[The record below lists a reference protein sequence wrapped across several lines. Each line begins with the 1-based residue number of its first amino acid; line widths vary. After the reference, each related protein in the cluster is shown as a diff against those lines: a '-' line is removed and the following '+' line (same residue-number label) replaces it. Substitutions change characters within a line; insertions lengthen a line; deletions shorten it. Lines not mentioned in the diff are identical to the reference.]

1 MKLDKEYW
9 AAKYRENKTGWD
21 LGSVSPPLKQY
32 IDQLKDK
39 SINILL
45 PGAGNS
51 YEAEYL
57 HINGFKNIYVLDIAE
72 EPLKN
77 LKRRIPG
84 FPEKNLIQADF
95 FKFEESFDLI
105 LEQTFF
111 CALPVQ
117 KRSLYAKKMHQL
129 LRKNGKL
136 VGLLFNFKFSFFLFV
151 SNYQHIRNFFNLRSP
166 NLVANFFISRI
177 QMNSE
182 SFLLKYFSNTL
193 GKFSMSVG
201 YRD

>member
-9 AAKYRENKTGWD
+9 EAKYRENKTGWD

-39 SINILL
+39 SIKILL

-57 HINGFKNIYVLDIAE
+57 FINGFKNIYVLDIAE
-72 EPLKN
+72 VPLKN

-84 FPEKNLIQADF
+84 FPEENLIQADF
-95 FKFEESFDLI
+95 FEFEESFDLI

-111 CALPVQ
+111 CALPIQ

-129 LRKNGKL
+129 LNKNGKL
-136 VGLLFNFKFSFFLFV
+136 VGLLFNFKFPVEGPPFGGSKKEYLTYF
-151 SNYQHIRNFFNLRSP
+151 SP
-166 NLVANFFISRI
+166 HFEIEIFETCTNSILPRQGNELFFIFKK
-177 QMNSE
+177 N
-182 SFLLKYFSNTL
+182 
-193 GKFSMSVG
+193 
-201 YRD
+201 

>member
-1 MKLDKEYW
+1 MKLYKDYW

-32 IDQLKDK
+32 MNQLKDK
-39 SINILL
+39 SLKILL

-57 HINGFKNIYVLDIAE
+57 FINGFKNIYVLDIAE
-72 EPLKN
+72 DPLKN

-84 FPEKNLIQADF
+84 FPEKNLIQADY
-95 FKFEESFDLI
+95 FEFEGSFDLI

-111 CALPVQ
+111 CAIPVQ
-117 KRSLYAKKMHQL
+117 KRGLYAEKTHQL

-136 VGLLFNFKFSFFLFV
+136 VGLLFNSEFFKEGPPFGGSKKEYLTYFSPYFTIEVFEPCTNSILPRQG
-151 SNYQHIRNFFNLRSP
+151 NEL
-166 NLVANFFISRI
+166 FFIFKK
-177 QMNSE
+177 N
-182 SFLLKYFSNTL
+182 
-193 GKFSMSVG
+193 
-201 YRD
+201 

>member
-9 AAKYRENKTGWD
+9 TAKYRENKTGWD

-57 HINGFKNIYVLDIAE
+57 FTNGFKNISVLDIAE

-84 FPEKNLIQADF
+84 FPEENLIKANF
-95 FKFEESFDLI
+95 FEFEGFFDLS
-105 LEQTFF
+105 LEQTSF

-117 KRSLYAKKMHQL
+117 KRSLYANKMHQL
-129 LRKNGKL
+129 LKNNGKL
-136 VGLLFNFKFSFFLFV
+136 VGL
-151 SNYQHIRNFFNLRSP
+151 FFNSEFSKEGPPFGGSKKEYLTYFSSYFDIEIFESCTNSILPRQG
-166 NLVANFFISRI
+166 NELFFIFKK
-177 QMNSE
+177 N
-182 SFLLKYFSNTL
+182 
-193 GKFSMSVG
+193 
-201 YRD
+201 

>member
-1 MKLDKEYW
+1 MKLYKDYW

-32 IDQLKDK
+32 MNQLKDK
-39 SINILL
+39 SLKILL

-57 HINGFKNIYVLDIAE
+57 FINGFKNIYVLDIAE
-72 EPLKN
+72 DPLKN

-84 FPEKNLIQADF
+84 FPEKNLIQADY
-95 FKFEESFDLI
+95 FEFEGSFDLI

-111 CALPVQ
+111 CAIPVQ
-117 KRSLYAKKMHQL
+117 KRGLYAEKTHQL

-136 VGLLFNFKFSFFLFV
+136 IGL
-151 SNYQHIRNFFNLRSP
+151 FFNSEFFKEGPPFGGSKKEYLTYFSP
-166 NLVANFFISRI
+166 YFTIEVFEPCTNSILPRQGNELFFIFKK
-177 QMNSE
+177 N
-182 SFLLKYFSNTL
+182 
-193 GKFSMSVG
+193 
-201 YRD
+201 

>member
-1 MKLDKEYW
+1 MKLDKEFW
-9 AAKYRENKTGWD
+9 ATKYRENKTGWD

-39 SINILL
+39 SIKILL

-57 HINGFKNIYVLDIAE
+57 FINGFKNVYVLDIAK

-77 LKRRIPG
+77 LKSRIPE
-84 FPEKNLIQADF
+84 FPEENLIQANF
-95 FKFEESFDLI
+95 FEFGGVFDLI

-117 KRSLYAKKMHQL
+117 KRSLYAEKMCHL

-136 VGLLFNFKFSFFLFV
+136 VGLFFDLEFSEEGPPFGGSKNEYLTYFSRYFAIEIFEPCNNSILPRQG
-151 SNYQHIRNFFNLRSP
+151 NEL
-166 NLVANFFISRI
+166 FFIFKK
-177 QMNSE
+177 N
-182 SFLLKYFSNTL
+182 
-193 GKFSMSVG
+193 
-201 YRD
+201 

>member
-1 MKLDKEYW
+1 MKLDKDYW
-9 AAKYRENKTGWD
+9 TSKYQGNKTGWD

-39 SINILL
+39 SIKILV

-57 HINGFKNIYVLDIAE
+57 FINGFKNIYVLDIAE

-77 LKRRIPG
+77 LKSRIPG
-84 FPEKNLIQADF
+84 FPEENLIQANF
-95 FKFEESFDLI
+95 FEFEGSFDLI

-111 CALPVQ
+111 CALQVQ
-117 KRSLYAKKMHQL
+117 KRSLYAEKMHQL

-136 VGLLFNFKFSFFLFV
+136 VGL
-151 SNYQHIRNFFNLRSP
+151 FFNSEFSEEGPPFGGSKKEYLTYFSP
-166 NLVANFFISRI
+166 YLTIEVFEPCTNSILPRQGNELFFIFKK
-177 QMNSE
+177 N
-182 SFLLKYFSNTL
+182 
-193 GKFSMSVG
+193 
-201 YRD
+201 

>member
-1 MKLDKEYW
+1 MKLDKDFWE
-9 AAKYRENKTGWD
+9 AKYRENKTGWD
-21 LGSVSPPLKQY
+21 LGTASPPIKQY

-39 SINILL
+39 SIDILV

-57 HINGFKNIYVLDIAE
+57 HKNGFKNIYVLDIAQ

-77 LKRRIPG
+77 LKVRAPE
-84 FPEKNLIQADF
+84 FPEENLIQANF
-95 FKFEESFDLI
+95 FEFQGSFDLI

-117 KRSLYAKKMHQL
+117 KRSPYAKKMHQL

-136 VGLLFNFKFSFFLFV
+136 VGLLFDFELTEEGPPFGGTKMEYLTYFSPYFDIEIFETCTNSILPRQG
-151 SNYQHIRNFFNLRSP
+151 NEL
-166 NLVANFFISRI
+166 FFIFKK
-177 QMNSE
+177 N
-182 SFLLKYFSNTL
+182 
-193 GKFSMSVG
+193 
-201 YRD
+201 

>member
-1 MKLDKEYW
+1 MKLYKDYW

-32 IDQLKDK
+32 MNQLKDK
-39 SINILL
+39 SLKILL

-57 HINGFKNIYVLDIAE
+57 FINGFKNIYVLDIAE
-72 EPLKN
+72 DPLKN

-84 FPEKNLIQADF
+84 FPEKNLIQADY
-95 FKFEESFDLI
+95 FEFEGSFDLI

-111 CALPVQ
+111 CAIPVQ
-117 KRSLYAKKMHQL
+117 KRGLYAEKTHQL

-136 VGLLFNFKFSFFLFV
+136 VGL
-151 SNYQHIRNFFNLRSP
+151 FFNSEFFKEGPPFGGSKKEYLTYFSP
-166 NLVANFFISRI
+166 YFTIEVFEPCTNSILPRQGNELFFIFKK
-177 QMNSE
+177 N
-182 SFLLKYFSNTL
+182 
-193 GKFSMSVG
+193 
-201 YRD
+201 

>member
-9 AAKYRENKTGWD
+9 AEKYRENKTGWD
-21 LGSVSPPLKQY
+21 LGSVSPPLMQY

-57 HINGFKNIYVLDIAE
+57 FINGFKNIYVLDIAE

-77 LKRRIPG
+77 LKRRIPE
-84 FPEKNLIQADF
+84 FPEENLIQADF
-95 FKFEESFDLI
+95 FEFKGLFDLI

-117 KRSLYAKKMHQL
+117 KRSLYAVKIHQL
-129 LRKNGKL
+129 LKKNGKL
-136 VGLLFNFKFSFFLFV
+136 AGLLFNIDFSKDGPPFGGSKKEYLTYF
-151 SNYQHIRNFFNLRSP
+151 SP
-166 NLVANFFISRI
+166 YFTVEVFESCTNSILPRLGNELFFIFKK
-177 QMNSE
+177 N
-182 SFLLKYFSNTL
+182 
-193 GKFSMSVG
+193 
-201 YRD
+201 